1 MSDVWEVCPVPVP
14 TESWPVKIPESLRLE
29 GTWGTHL
36 IMVIM
41 VVPELNSMSVLA
53 EVIFQGIAPLA
64 WNVPHSPLSVCTWA
78 PFSCW
83 VCKCKSAIPG
93 PRSSHALKPAWSAL
107 VVLKHMLFFRLV
119 AARHT
124 TYCLI
129 ALENK
134 ANAITATPAVS

>member
-64 WNVPHSPLSVCTWA
+64 
-78 PFSCW
+78 
-83 VCKCKSAIPG
+83 
-93 PRSSHALKPAWSAL
+93 
-107 VVLKHMLFFRLV
+107 
-119 AARHT
+119 
-124 TYCLI
+124 
-129 ALENK
+129 
-134 ANAITATPAVS
+134 